1 MPPSNAITM
10 SILLLVI
17 HTSIVTSNL
26 CENQNENFQHA
37 NQTNNFI
44 NTQSYPHWHQHTNSM
59 APIVFIFYLR
69 IHNISLDSTSFNYS
83 CFFILYRR
91 RETDQKY
98 FSTSYAPFKITH
110 PLLTGAA
117 HLRRPDD
124 PGGSC

>member
-59 APIVFIFYLR
+59 APIVLIFYLR

-91 RETDQKY
+91 SEE
-98 FSTSYAPFKITH
+98 
-110 PLLTGAA
+110 
-117 HLRRPDD
+117 RRV
-124 PGGSC
+124 GKEIRYT